1 MSLDKLFHL
10 QLETGL
16 MSKLPRGYWYMVC
29 LIRPQDYIRPGTM
42 PLECQMVWRINL
54 LSFQKPCKGIHWT
67 NNNIYFQSSP
77 SKYWQNT
84 YFDNWRRGKLW
95 YAIWRCS
102 IVFHCFSF
110 LFTLIHRKKDI
121 FFTHPVSILLIIWR
135 VWPKVDICQHTAV
148 SLWSHLIFKRKPHVR
163 KYDGC
168 WQVLFSWLYQL
179 NVVNVHWIHLDHIG
193 VFFYK

>member
-1 MSLDKLFHL
+1 MSADKLFHL

-16 MSKLPRGYWYMVC
+16 MCKLPRGYWYMVC
-29 LIRPQDYIRPGTM
+29 LIRPQDYIRPGKM

-54 LSFQKPCKGIHWT
+54 LSFQKPCKWIHWT
-67 NNNIYFQSSP
+67 NNNICFQSSP

-110 LFTLIHRKKDI
+110 LFTLIHRKNT
-121 FFTHPVSILLIIWR
+121 FFSHIWYQY
-135 VWPKVDICQHTAV
+135 C
-148 SLWSHLIFKRKPHVR
+148 
-163 KYDGC
+163 
-168 WQVLFSWLYQL
+168 WLYEEFDQKL
-179 NVVNVHWIHLDHIG
+179 IYVNTQRWVCDLISFSKENLMSGSMMDVGRNYFLDYIN
-193 VFFYK
+193 